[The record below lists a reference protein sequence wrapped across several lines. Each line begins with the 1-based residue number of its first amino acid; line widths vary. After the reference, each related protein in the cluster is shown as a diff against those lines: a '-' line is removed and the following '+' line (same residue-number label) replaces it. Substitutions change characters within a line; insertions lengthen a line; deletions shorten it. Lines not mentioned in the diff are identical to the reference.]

1 MPFVSP
7 SIETEIA
14 LIRQQ
19 LEQVEKA
26 RTQARKDLDQ
36 KLDAILEQATK
47 TNGRVDNLES
57 SRDWMKGAIGVL
69 TAIVV
74 PLVIAVVIKYLI

>member
-57 SRDWMKGAIGVL
+57 SRDWMKRAIGVL